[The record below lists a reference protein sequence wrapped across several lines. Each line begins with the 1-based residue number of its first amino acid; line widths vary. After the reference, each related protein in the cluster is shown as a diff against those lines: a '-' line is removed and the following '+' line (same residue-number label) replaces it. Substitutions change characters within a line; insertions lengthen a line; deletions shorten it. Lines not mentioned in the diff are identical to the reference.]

1 MGDLSVSFFSFLS
14 VHECYIPPNI
24 VKSLPLTSSISTYA
38 CVWASVLN
46 PVHWASFGI
55 CSSHWALLTALGHA
69 RYVSVV
75 WLCVGI
81 SLNDD
86 NLDLLEI
93 STYQT
98 QLYIISM
105 VQYQYILWCN
115 ISLTSQAQPIAS
127 LVSSCCYQHL
137 LQRTVFWLIRGW
149 IHVTFWTPVRW
160 SY

>member
-14 VHECYIPPNI
+14 VHECFIPPNI
-24 VKSLPLTSSISTYA
+24 VKSLPLTSSISTCV

-55 CSSHWALLTALGHA
+55 CSRHWALLTALGHV

-93 STYQT
+93 RYPYQT

-105 VQYQYILWCN
+105 MQYQYILWCS
-115 ISLTSQAQPIAS
+115 ISLTSQAQPIPS
-127 LVSSCCYQHL
+127 LVSSCWYQHL
-137 LQRTVFWLIRGW
+137 LHRTVVLIDTKLISW
-149 IHVTFWTPVRW
+149 IHVKI
-160 SY
+160 